1 MQEAQTMMPLPEA
14 SAAVMSKQQE
24 IMQELELRRR
34 MKTVVV
40 PTNDG
45 EVRRL
50 LRELGEPITLFG
62 EREMERSDRLRK
74 IYALNDYAAP
84 SGLTLEPAAQLVSQ
98 KEIFYTEGSDQL
110 KSARLQI
117 AQESLKRAARRLH
130 SERQRMEANGH
141 GDQEELPLRHL
152 INQVSE
158 IGDDRP
164 IVGCVFSPDGSQLL
178 TGSWSGAVK
187 IWDSASCRVVTS
199 IKAHTDRVTG
209 VAWNPNVA
217 GTSTE
222 GVAFVSGA
230 TDGTACLWSKE
241 GRCQATLSGH
251 TDRLGRVAFHPFGRH
266 VGTASFDTTWRFW
279 DIATS
284 TCLQEQ
290 EGHSRAVYAIAF
302 QGDGALVA
310 TGGMDA
316 TGRLWD
322 LRTGRNIMKLEGHV
336 KSILAADFSPNGYHV
351 ATGSEDNTAHVFD
364 LRKKGTLTIL
374 PGHTSLISTVRFEP
388 ITGSYLLTCGYDKV
402 SKLWAGRTLRLAKT
416 LAGHDG
422 KVMAGDISPD
432 GACLIATAGYDRT
445 LKLYSPDALALSI

>member
-1 MQEAQTMMPLPEA
+1 MVTKK
-14 SAAVMSKQQE
+14 VWSKLLGLARWRQ
-24 IMQELELRRR
+24 LWACHRCPYLADVRPHSPRRPHC
-34 MKTVVV
+34 V
-40 PTNDG
+40 
-45 EVRRL
+45 
-50 LRELGEPITLFG
+50 
-62 EREMERSDRLRK
+62 
-74 IYALNDYAAP
+74 
-84 SGLTLEPAAQLVSQ
+84 
-98 KEIFYTEGSDQL
+98 
-110 KSARLQI
+110 
-117 AQESLKRAARRLH
+117 
-130 SERQRMEANGH
+130 
-141 GDQEELPLRHL
+141 ELPLRHL

-217 GTSTE
+217 GVWRLLLRLSLIGGRVDLYPNKLLQFASQDRCQQVCFAMPGAGTSTE

-241 GRCQATLSGH
+241 GHCQATLSGH

-302 QGDGALVA
+302 QV
-310 TGGMDA
+310 
-316 TGRLWD
+316 R
-322 LRTGRNIMKLEGHV
+322 IM
-336 KSILAADFSPNGYHV
+336 
-351 ATGSEDNTAHVFD
+351 
-364 LRKKGTLTIL
+364 
-374 PGHTSLISTVRFEP
+374 
-388 ITGSYLLTCGYDKV
+388 
-402 SKLWAGRTLRLAKT
+402 
-416 LAGHDG
+416 
-422 KVMAGDISPD
+422 
-432 GACLIATAGYDRT
+432 
-445 LKLYSPDALALSI
+445 